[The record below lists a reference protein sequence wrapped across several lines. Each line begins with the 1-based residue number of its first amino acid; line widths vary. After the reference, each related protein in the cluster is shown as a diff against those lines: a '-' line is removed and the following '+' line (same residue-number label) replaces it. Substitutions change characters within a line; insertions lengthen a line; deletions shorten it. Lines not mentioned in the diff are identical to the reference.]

1 MGWFNWFKAVVTPV
15 VQAVEETV
23 EFVKET
29 VIDPIV
35 DTVTQ
40 AVETVVEAVK
50 TTAEKVVEEVED
62 AIGSLID
69 TTGEAAID
77 LVIEKVEDVVGEG
90 YVPVDPDLSRF
101 EPVSALAEQVPSQTI
116 KSVDWTLDQEIE
128 VRDAIVAAQ
137 IGYADYSELFAAG
150 AVDADGYVLDAE
162 LVYETE
168 GWLDGIVTWADDRF
182 EIIRV
187 LEESSS
193 SFLASFEANV
203 TLLQNNVTNEYY
215 ISVGGSD
222 GFGDALSDITLIL
235 SEDTGASEDAIS
247 AIIAEFFE
255 DDIEDGAIVNLAG
268 HSLGG
273 AEVVL
278 QYRDN
283 PELFDDVY
291 AVQAVGIGGFD
302 GTHYDQTI
310 WDGIGDANITE
321 ITGDDPGNDF
331 NDLVTSWGHIG
342 AGQTFHVEEVILASD
357 EPDLLRDLEVID
369 AHLLDNLWASL
380 PGGEMPDLP
389 VIDPGA
395 DVFAFV

>member
-23 EFVKET
+23 DFVKEK

-40 AVETVVEAVK
+40 TVETVIEAVT
-50 TTAEKVVEEVED
+50 TTAERVVEEVEE

-69 TTGEAAID
+69 TTSAAAID
-77 LVIEKVEDVVGEG
+77 LVIEKVENAVGDG
-90 YVPVDPDLSRF
+90 YVPVNPDLTRF
-101 EPVSALAEQVPSQTI
+101 EPVSALEDQVQSQTI
-116 KSVDWTLDQEIE
+116 QSAQWSLDQQIE

-137 IGYADYSELFAAG
+137 IGYADYSELLAAG
-150 AVDADGYVLDAE
+150 AVNADGYVLDAA

-187 LEESSS
+187 LEDSSS
-193 SFLASFEANV
+193 SFLAGFEANV
-203 TLLQNNVTNEYY
+203 TLLQNTATGEYY

-222 GFGDALSDITLIL
+222 GFGDAISDISLIL

-247 AIIAEFFE
+247 AMIATFFE
-255 DDIEDGAIVNLAG
+255 DDIEDGGIVNLAG

-302 GTHYDQTI
+302 GTHYDQTV

-357 EPDLLRDLEVID
+357 EPDFLRDLDLID

-389 VIDPGA
+389 TPDMGA
-395 DVFAFV
+395 DAFAFV